1 MAPQSHSDDGEQVEN
16 ELTDIQRRAAREAAR
31 LEPKIYSAEG
41 DHMVQQVNHA
51 DGRATLWVVN
61 EGLDWFSIDMMRNN
75 RYELVDFNSELAT
88 AAFRRKYQ
96 STH

>member
-1 MAPQSHSDDGEQVEN
+1 MASQSHSDDGEQIEN

-41 DHMVQQVNHA
+41 DHVVKHVKHA
-51 DGRATLWVVN
+51 DGTSTLWVVT

-88 AAFRRKYQ
+88 AAFNRKYQ